1 MGQAPTG
8 SGSNA
13 GYSVVVSSSDPAD
26 AEPVPQ
32 KSEAQAAS
40 DNREAVAN
48 ASMVILAVPFP
59 ALEVTDELAEKP
71 RGKIVIDVTRLD
83 PSVPPAT
90 IDGSS
95 AAERFQA
102 MLPRVVSDR
111 SLQHRLSLPLRP
123 ILRSPE
129 PKAW

>member
-59 ALEVTDELAEKP
+59 ALEVTDELAEEP
-71 RGKIVIDVTRLD
+71 RVNVVIDVTPARPFRSTGDHRRQLGRRAVPGD
-83 PSVPPAT
+83 AAPSR
-90 IDGSS
+90 
-95 AAERFQA
+95 E
-102 MLPRVVSDR
+102 
-111 SLQHRLSLPLRP
+111 
-123 ILRSPE
+123 
-129 PKAW
+129 